1 MTLFLFVRIVHI
13 LLGTFW
19 AGTIIFAAAFL
30 IPSMRDAG
38 PAGGKVLASLHRR
51 GYFTAMPIIAILTLL
66 AGFWL
71 YMKLM
76 TAGGPEFAA
85 AWRATRTSMAYNF
98 GAVAGLLAF
107 LLGALWL
114 RPASL
119 ALVHLGEKLAAT
131 APGAEHD
138 AIQAELTRNRA
149 RSGSAIRWVA
159 LLLLIAT
166 VTMAVARYL

>member
-1 MTLFLFVRIVHI
+1 MTLFLFVRIVHV

-19 AGTIIFAAAFL
+19 AGTLIFAAMYL

-38 PAGGKVLASLHRR
+38 PAGGKVLAALHRR
-51 GYFTAMPIIAILTLL
+51 GYFTVMPIVALLTLV

-98 GAVAGLLAF
+98 GAVAGVVAF
-107 LLGALWL
+107 LFGMFWL

-119 ALVHLGEKLAAT
+119 RMVHLAEKLGAGAQGTEKDALEAELAAT
-131 APGAEHD
+131 
-138 AIQAELTRNRA
+138 RV
-149 RSGSAIRWVA
+149 RSGMAMRAVA
-159 LLLLIAT
+159 VMLSIAV